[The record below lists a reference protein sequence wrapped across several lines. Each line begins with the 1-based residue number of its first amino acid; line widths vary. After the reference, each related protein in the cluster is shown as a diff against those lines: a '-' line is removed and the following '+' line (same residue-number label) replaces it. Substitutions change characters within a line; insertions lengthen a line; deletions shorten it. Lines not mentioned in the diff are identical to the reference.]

1 MQKDAMLLPLG
12 DNNIRDDEDDTND
25 VIAIRMMLMLIVNML

>member
-25 VIAIRMMLMLIVNML
+25 VIAIRMMLMSIVNML